1 MDKVWG
7 DEEDGTTVACAHPAM
22 PLVCTHVLA
31 PALSRSLSLS
41 LALSRSLSLSCS
53 LALSLSLALL
63 RALSLARTLSLA
75 RALSLALALARS
87 RALSLYAL
95 TLPYLWCAHMCVY
108 TYVCRYRYRDGHTS
122 GMHIYTPYPYLYL
135 YLFLY
140 THAPL
145 VRCCVCFQKKKC
157 YTRLLAAGE
166 PPATTSVPATFRK
179 GP

>member
-75 RALSLALALARS
+75 LALARS

-108 TYVCRYRYRDGHTS
+108 TYVC
-122 GMHIYTPYPYLYL
+122 
-135 YLFLY
+135 